1 MLLSKFKVHVFKIR
15 GSSIF
20 ESHVQVL
27 DATDKNQ
34 TASDFPYL
42 HGFSPFTLQLQD
54 IFLTTF
60 SCTLEPCVC
69 QIITCRQRWDMMY
82 QVTTNPYKYLQKKN
96 GYSSSQSHNTASCSS
111 PSYIYN
117 RLGGLV
123 EGCSPR
129 CQKVV
134 GSNPNRIEPK
144 TLVLV
149 FATSPLSKRHYGV
162 IPKTGYRKVSFCAL
176 LPCEKQC

>member
-54 IFLTTF
+54 ICFNNIFMHTRTMRLLDNNVSTKMGYDVLGHDKSVQIFTKKKMDILHLKVI
-60 SCTLEPCVC
+60 TLLVVHL
-69 QIITCRQRWDMMY
+69 QVIYIIVSVVSWKGVRLDARRSSVRNPTGLNQRLQYW
-82 QVTTNPYKYLQKKN
+82 YL
-96 GYSSSQSHNTASCSS
+96 
-111 PSYIYN
+111 
-117 RLGGLV
+117 
-123 EGCSPR
+123 
-129 CQKVV
+129 
-134 GSNPNRIEPK
+134 
-144 TLVLV
+144 
-149 FATSPLSKRHYGV
+149 
-162 IPKTGYRKVSFCAL
+162 L
-176 LPCEKQC
+176 LLR